1 VVNVEH
7 LRSISEEE
15 LMGLHNEEMQHR
27 AEHYNVNLD
36 ELTRRETVRQ
46 GERMEALTTSLKR
59 LKRLTWWIVV
69 LTVIIVI
76 ATVVGVLLTA
86 LTLTLGG

>member
-15 LMGLHNEEMQHR
+15 LMRRHNEEMQHR
-27 AEHYNVNLD
+27 AEHYNVYLD

-46 GERMEALTTSLKR
+46 GERMEALTTS

-86 LTLTLGG
+86 WAVRSGA

>member
-1 VVNVEH
+1 M
-7 LRSISEEE
+7 R
-15 LMGLHNEEMQHR
+15 LHNEEMKHR
-27 AEHYNVNLD
+27 AAHYNVYLD
-36 ELTRRETVRQ
+36 ELTRRARRETVRQ
-46 GERMEALTTSLKR
+46 GARMEALTTS

>member
-1 VVNVEH
+1 MVSRISSSPDA
-7 LRSISEEE
+7 LRRSSTF
-15 LMGLHNEEMQHR
+15 HNEEMKHR
-27 AEHYNVNLD
+27 AAHYNVYLD

-46 GERMEALTTSLKR
+46 GARMEALTTS

>member
-1 VVNVEH
+1 VVNVEN
-7 LRSISEEE
+7 LRSTSEEE
-15 LMGLHNEEMQHR
+15 LMRLHNEEMKHR
-27 AEHYNVNLD
+27 AAHYNVYLD

-46 GERMEALTTSLKR
+46 GARMEALTTS

-76 ATVVGVLLTA
+76 ATLVGVLLTA